1 MRATPIALACL
12 LAACTTS
19 EQAPVDTA
27 SAALPAATAPTPQ
40 PQFITAHGFGPLALG
55 MTATD
60 AGKVTDGALTVP
72 PASAPDQC
80 EYAKWSTAPSGVM
93 VMFEGGTLVRVDVTA
108 PGTPTVEG
116 LEVGQSAARADSL
129 YGAKAT
135 RRPHKYEAGEYLI
148 VKPLAP
154 QDSLQRL
161 VVELT
166 SGKVARFRIGLFP
179 QVEYVEGCA

>member
-1 MRATPIALACL
+1 MRVTPIALVCV
-12 LAACTTS
+12 LAACTVSDQTPADS
-19 EQAPVDTA
+19 VSTPPPDAGVTA
-27 SAALPAATAPTPQ
+27 VA
-40 PQFITAHGFGPLALG
+40 PQFITANGFGPLALD
-55 MTATD
+55 MTAAD
-60 AGKVTDGALTVP
+60 ASKVTDGALTVP

-80 EYAKWSTAPSGVM
+80 EYATWSTAPNGVM
-93 VMFEGGTLVRVDVTA
+93 VMCVGGALKRVDVSQ

-129 YGAKAT
+129 YGAKAE

-166 SGKVARFRIGLFP
+166 GGKVARFRIGLFP
-179 QVEYVEGCA
+179 QVEWVEGCA